1 MERKVTVWGQSVTVS
16 VYQKSKSVWIASGD
30 YLGKDITTQDRTAST
45 ALKRWKEAA
54 TYAGN

>member
-1 MERKVTVWGQSVTVS
+1 MERMVSVWGESIPVS
-16 VYQKSKSVWIASGD
+16 VHQKSKSVWVASGD
-30 YLGKDITTQDRTAST
+30 YQGKNITTEDRSAGS